1 MTNVSLY
8 SLAAEYRGQLQ
19 ALENLDLDEKA
30 LADTLESLGGDLEVK
45 AQNVVCFLRNLETT
59 AAAIKEA
66 EASMAARRKAIE
78 NRVDGLKRYVLDSM
92 QNNGIQKIEC
102 PLFSISIA
110 KNPAA
115 VDVFDEKQIPADY
128 FTSPPPPPPQL
139 DKALVKKALQD
150 GFDVPGAKLRQGVRL
165 NIR

>member
-8 SLAAEYRGQLQ
+8 SLAAEYSGQLQ

-66 EASMAARRKAIE
+66 EADMAARRKAIE
-78 NRVDGLKRYVLDSM
+78 KRVDGLKRYVLDSM
-92 QNNGIQKIEC
+92 QGNGIQKIEC
-102 PLFSISIA
+102 PLFRISIV
-110 KNPAA
+110 KNPPA

-128 FTSPPPPPPQL
+128 FVTPPAPPPQL
-139 DKALVKKALQD
+139 DKKKIAEALKAD
-150 GFDVPGAKLRQGVRL
+150 VDVPGAVLHHGTRL
-165 NIR
+165 SIK